1 MSTNAPNDART
12 SETSR
17 IDLLL
22 KLLQTT
28 NALTPVA
35 AQAVAGLIAIIK
47 GGRSTGKTDEEIKA
61 EAADSDATA
70 LRTQGKA
77 LLQMGSQG

>member
-1 MSTNAPNDART
+1 MSTPNT
-12 SETSR
+12 STSK

-22 KLLQTT
+22 KILQTT
-28 NALTPVA
+28 NAVEPVA
-35 AQAVAGLIAIIK
+35 AQTVAGLISIIK

-70 LRTQGKA
+70 LRTRGKSE
-77 LLQMGSQG
+77 LQMGNQA